1 MENKKKVLI
10 VDDNANFNQLLQCA
24 LEDDFQVF
32 SAIDGEDGLEKALK
46 LRPDI
51 ILMDVMMPNVSGI
64 ELARMLNA
72 EEETRHIPAIV
83 LTGSNLD
90 KGTPALFKQER
101 NVKLFISK
109 HSSILEIVT
118 AVKNLTG
125 T

>member
-109 HSSILEIVT
+109 HTSIIEIVT